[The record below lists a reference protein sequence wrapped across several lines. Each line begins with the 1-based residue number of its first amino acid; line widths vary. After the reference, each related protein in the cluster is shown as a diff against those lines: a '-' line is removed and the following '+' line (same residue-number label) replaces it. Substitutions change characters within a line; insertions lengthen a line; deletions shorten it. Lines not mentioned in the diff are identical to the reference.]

1 MCMAWLSHVPPYLLV
16 PVLCKTPAKSY
27 IWRGGGVMHMFILR
41 YVFKL
46 ILLLINN
53 ELNVIAIANIY

>member
-1 MCMAWLSHVPPYLLV
+1 
-16 PVLCKTPAKSY
+16 
-27 IWRGGGVMHMFILR
+27 MHMFFLR